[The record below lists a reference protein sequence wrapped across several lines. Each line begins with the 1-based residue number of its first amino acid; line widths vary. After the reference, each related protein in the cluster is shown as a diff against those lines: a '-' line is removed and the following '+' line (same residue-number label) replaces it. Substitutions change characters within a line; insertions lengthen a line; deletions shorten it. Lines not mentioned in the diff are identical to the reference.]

1 LVERGVRFMQ
11 IYHGGGG
18 QGWDT
23 HGSNDSRHVQNGQQI
38 DKPIA
43 GLITDLKARGLL
55 DSTLVVWVGEF
66 RRTPTRTPLG
76 V

>member
-11 IYHGGGG
+11 IYHGGVG
-18 QGWDT
+18 QGWDA

-43 GLITDLKARGLL
+43 GLITNLKARGLL
-55 DSTLVVWVGEF
+55 DSTLVLWGGKF
-66 RRTPTRTPLG
+66 RRTPTRTQLG